1 MAGVVLIVTHLL
13 IQRLNLHISVLF
25 SGSLVGYILG
35 LPQWISAKES
45 TCNIGDL
52 VQSLGQEDSP
62 KQDMATHPSILP
74 WEIPWEATVD
84 AVTKSQT

>member
-1 MAGVVLIVTHLL
+1 MIKNRPPMQGT
-13 IQRLNLHISVLF
+13 
-25 SGSLVGYILG
+25 LVGSVD
-35 LPQWISAKES
+35 W
-45 TCNIGDL
+45 
-52 VQSLGQEDSP
+52 EDSL